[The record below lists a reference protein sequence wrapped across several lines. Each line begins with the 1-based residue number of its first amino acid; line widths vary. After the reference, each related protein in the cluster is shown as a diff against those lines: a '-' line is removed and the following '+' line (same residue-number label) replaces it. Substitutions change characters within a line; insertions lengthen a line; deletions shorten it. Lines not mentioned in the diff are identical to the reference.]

1 MDNIAE
7 GVSSKIADKI
17 GVEDYTILLPKKN
30 LLRQLA
36 VYCPISA
43 AEKVRKAL
51 FKAGAGNIGN
61 YDECSFSS
69 TGEGTFRANEGSNPY
84 LGELGDQHKE
94 KEERIEVIF
103 PKHMQQVI
111 VSAMKTAHPYEEVA
125 YQIYILDN
133 VYKNVGSGVVG
144 RLSSSMD
151 VEAFLELLKSS
162 MEIDCLRHSKLVK
175 NQIKKVAI
183 CGGSG
188 SFLLSAAKKEEVDIF
203 ITADFKYHEFFDA
216 ESDIIIADIG
226 HYESEQFTKDLIYD
240 LLIKKFS
247 SFAIQLSKVNTNPIN
262 YF

>member
-1 MDNIAE
+1 MRNT
-7 GVSSKIADKI
+7 S
-17 GVEDYTILLPKKN
+17 PKKN

-36 VYCPISA
+36 VYCPISD
-43 AEKVRKAL
+43 AETVRKEL
-51 FKAGAGNIGN
+51 FKAGAGDIGN

-69 TGEGTFRANEGSNPY
+69 VGEGTFRANEGCKPH
-84 LGELGDQHKE
+84 LGEFGEQHKE
-94 KEERIEVIF
+94 NEEKIEVIF
-103 PKHMQQVI
+103 PRYKEEFI
-111 VSAMKTAHPYEEVA
+111 VSAMKKAHPYEEVA

-133 VYKNVGSGVVG
+133 IYKNVGSGVVG
-144 RLSSSMD
+144 KLSKTMD
-151 VEAFLELLKSS
+151 VEAFLELLRSN
-162 MEIDCLRHSKLVK
+162 MQTDCVRHSKLVK

-188 SFLLSAAKKEEVDIF
+188 SFLLSIAKKEKADIF

-216 ESDIIIADIG
+216 DNDIIIADIG

-247 SFAIQLSKVNTNPIN
+247 KFAVQLSKVNTNPIN